1 MPPITNFI
9 TFASAPGGD
18 DWDTFS
24 MGAGTIATMTSTIA
38 DITYNPSYP
47 NTTAATQFNP
57 KYISGGPTP
66 YTYVPMTNKTTSG
79 LYASMSPYA
88 AMYVTPEEAASGA
101 WGTQPVSGW
110 WVYGPGAPTNP
121 GGDGNFLYNNRV
133 AWPTGALGDGYF
145 ATHNGY
151 VHPMGVVWLS
161 DYTGDT
167 GEGGTD
173 SWTPPLALLPLDTA
187 LQTITWTMTSA
198 DTATVVSSGLD
209 IIDATKTTQLASS
222 GGGPRLWNGTE
233 ANSYGATNKVFASAA
248 LCNDWWEDNYQAWI
262 RQDGGPWITM
272 HGGTPNTEGQAHG
285 DIHVDTQVDY
295 NDIGTGSWTTSGW
308 VPHAA
313 GQVTEMHVFARG
325 ALGLP
330 GDETV
335 LIAERLEDSATS
347 LAATS
352 GGWLRANQSYDEQL
366 EALSPATALQANDGN
381 YPRLRSIGAGASVDL
396 SLDVKFNSESTM
408 DTWLAA
414 QDLSTM
420 RARLTITEGGV
431 VISQAISQPYD
442 TNSTGSTAGQPNNP
456 QVRMKLDAADFTI
469 GTYPTEGTTAT
480 DWVGKPEGWTLSSGV
495 LIEYFYP

>member
-1 MPPITNFI
+1 MTPITSFI
-9 TFASAPGGD
+9 TFAGAPGGD

-24 MGAGTIATMTSTIA
+24 MGAGTIQTMTSIVA

-47 NTTAATQFNP
+47 NETASSQFNP
-57 KYISGGPTP
+57 RYKGLGVSP
-66 YTYVPMTNKTTSG
+66 YMYVPMTSLVSPV
-79 LYASMSPYA
+79 LYDFMAPYA

-110 WVYGPGAPTNP
+110 WVYGPGAPSSPTQN
-121 GGDGNFLYNNRV
+121 GNFIYNLPV
-133 AWPTGALGDGYF
+133 AWPTGAIGDGYF
-145 ATHNGY
+145 GTHNGY
-151 VHPMGVVWLS
+151 VHPMAVVWLS

-173 SWTPPLALLPLDTA
+173 TWTPPLALLPLAAA

-222 GGGPRLWNGTE
+222 GGGPRLWNGAE
-233 ANSYGATNKVFASAA
+233 ANKYGATNKVFASAA

-295 NDIGTGSWTTSGW
+295 NDIGTGSWTTLGW

-313 GQVTEMHVFARG
+313 GQVTEIYVFARG

-330 GDETV
+330 GEETV
-335 LIAERLEDSATS
+335 LIAERLEDYATS
-347 LAATS
+347 MTTTTQ
-352 GGWLRANQSYDEQL
+352 GWLKANQSYDEQL
-366 EALSPATALQANDGN
+366 DAFSPTTALRANDNN
-381 YPRLRSIGAGASVDL
+381 YPRLRHIGAGASVDIIM
-396 SLDVKFNSESTM
+396 DVKFNDVTEM
-408 DTWLAA
+408 NTWLGA
-414 QDLSTM
+414 QDLSTL

-431 VISQAISQPYD
+431 VTHIATSQPYD
-442 TNSTGSTAGQPNNP
+442 TNSTGSIINSNTQP
-456 QVRMKLDAADFTI
+456 QVRMKLDTADFTT
-469 GTYPTEGTTAT
+469 GTYPTAGTSAT
-480 DWVGKPEGWTLSSGV
+480 DWTGKPEGWTLSSGV
-495 LIEYFYP
+495 LIEFFHP